1 MNATQADAQEIIDFQ
16 QETLDNLGVLQHN
29 GVMGTTPQN
38 VASNFSAKAAETR
51 KNIEKL
57 NAKYLSKALN
67 ETFNITI
74 SPENMDTSMG
84 YNYTELNYTSL
95 YQMEDQIMFVV
106 QNPTQQ
112 IREERVEIQVPYHNY
127 TLWELTNGT
136 LVEVKKFD
144 KFLPRTWKNTNATL
158 VKSFCQIPVNFYDS
172 FEVAKV
178 FLIKN
183 IGYQK
188 EVIKA
193 NNGTSTPWNLNLPEF
208 K

>member
-106 QNPTQQ
+106 QNPTQ
-112 IREERVEIQVPYHNY
+112 
-127 TLWELTNGT
+127 
-136 LVEVKKFD
+136 
-144 KFLPRTWKNTNATL
+144 
-158 VKSFCQIPVNFYDS
+158 
-172 FEVAKV
+172 
-178 FLIKN
+178 
-183 IGYQK
+183 
-188 EVIKA
+188 
-193 NNGTSTPWNLNLPEF
+193 
-208 K
+208 